1 MLNMVKE
8 TGGKNYPYNEN
19 LVGVDESIGSTGNVD
34 DISILSEIRRTNLN
48 NVVIGFLNI
57 NSYRNKYEAL
67 KVVIQGKIDVMVLVE
82 TKLDSSFP
90 TTQFLIEGYAIPFRR
105 DRCNSGGNGGGILI
119 YVRED
124 IPCRLLDKH
133 IFPDDIEGIFIELNF
148 RKSKMLL
155 LGTYHPPNQ
164 VDNYY
169 FKAIGNAL
177 DIYNNIFD
185 KCILVGDFN
194 AEEIEVD
201 LSNFLEIYGLKNL
214 VHEKTCFK
222 SLTNPTCIDLLLTN
236 CSKSFQNTTV
246 VSSGISDFHKM
257 VVTVM
262 KTTFPKVKPKQIFY
276 RDYKRFNDSMFK
288 DDLKMHLNANIKH
301 IYTNFGAFQ
310 ELFLRILDKHAP
322 FKMKYVRANEVPY
335 MTKMLRK
342 AIMTRSRLEHK
353 YQKTKSSLD
362 KERFNK
368 HKNFCNRLYKRE
380 RKNYYESLNLSHI
393 TDNKKFWKIMKP
405 FLTDKGVSQRK
416 ITLIE
421 TNEII
426 SEDADVAETLNSFFE
441 NAVSCL
447 GIKEPVE
454 HLVDTTD
461 VSDSLN
467 AILGKYSRHPSILMI
482 QQLVVNIPFSFCE
495 VNLVDIEREINM
507 LDVKR
512 SNPGKTITAKNFKD
526 YIDICGTVLCDI
538 INHGINNAQF
548 DDAMKLAD
556 ITPIH
561 KANATTNKC
570 NYRPISGLPS
580 GSKIFERI
588 IQCQIRKYVDTFL
601 SPYLCGYR
609 KGYSVQHAL
618 IMLLERWRISLD
630 KNGFGGAILMDL
642 SKAFDTLNHDLL
654 IAKLHAYGFSK
665 EALKLIKSYLT
676 NRWQRTKI
684 NNSYSSWAELLQ
696 GVPQG
701 SILGPLLFNI
711 YVNDL
716 FYIPFEANLCN
727 FADDNTIYACDI
739 SLNNLVEKLES
750 SAALVIDWFRNNY
763 MKLNDSK
770 SHLLV
775 CGNKIEVILAK
786 VGNAL
791 VVESHEV
798 KLLGV
803 VIDRDLKFKSHI
815 KFICKKAGKKLNA
828 LSRLCNLLSFDKRR
842 NLVKAFVMSQF
853 SFSPLVSMFQDRN
866 LNSKIDALHYRALK
880 IVYRDNELSFK
891 EMLKKD
897 NSVTI
902 HHKNIH
908 FLAIEMYKVK
918 QGIAPPFMSDI
929 FKLREIPI
937 NSVIGGLR
945 YQSEFYNYDNP
956 RSIYNGIQTL
966 RSFGPKIWNILP
978 DNIKNSSN
986 ISSFKRQ
993 IKTWIP
999 LNCPCKL
1006 CMRFLPGIGFI

>member
-1 MLNMVKE
+1 MHNSNTVCVHKQKIKNRPKLANNTNTCNIYNSQPTIDGYVLISNNLTNICDVNSKSKQTNVEVEMNRSVQGTKLLNPDAQTFVPNICDISVDVVNVGNNLFNANRQKYRDFTISDKIDAKGGKGHSISQPITNSNAPKINKLCAPISQYIIKKPCIGSENIVTAPAYFTCNKLFKPFKVSPSDDCKVVTFFAFVLILMVLILCHMLNMVKD

-19 LVGVDESIGSTGNVD
+19 LVLVGVDESIGSTGNVD

-201 LSNFLEIYGLKNL
+201 LSNFLEIYGLKNI

-288 DDLKMHLNANIKH
+288 DDLKMHLNANIEQ
-301 IYTNFGAFQ
+301 IYTNFGVFQ

-322 FKMKYVRANEVPY
+322 FKTKYVRANEVPY
-335 MTKMLRK
+335 MTKTLRK

-405 FLTDKGVSQRK
+405 FLTDKGV
-416 ITLIE
+416 
-421 TNEII
+421 
-426 SEDADVAETLNSFFE
+426 
-441 NAVSCL
+441 
-447 GIKEPVE
+447 
-454 HLVDTTD
+454 
-461 VSDSLN
+461 
-467 AILGKYSRHPSILMI
+467 
-482 QQLVVNIPFSFCE
+482 
-495 VNLVDIEREINM
+495 
-507 LDVKR
+507 
-512 SNPGKTITAKNFKD
+512 
-526 YIDICGTVLCDI
+526 
-538 INHGINNAQF
+538 
-548 DDAMKLAD
+548 
-556 ITPIH
+556 
-561 KANATTNKC
+561 
-570 NYRPISGLPS
+570 
-580 GSKIFERI
+580 
-588 IQCQIRKYVDTFL
+588 
-601 SPYLCGYR
+601 
-609 KGYSVQHAL
+609 
-618 IMLLERWRISLD
+618 
-630 KNGFGGAILMDL
+630 
-642 SKAFDTLNHDLL
+642 
-654 IAKLHAYGFSK
+654 
-665 EALKLIKSYLT
+665 
-676 NRWQRTKI
+676 
-684 NNSYSSWAELLQ
+684 
-696 GVPQG
+696 
-701 SILGPLLFNI
+701 
-711 YVNDL
+711 
-716 FYIPFEANLCN
+716 
-727 FADDNTIYACDI
+727 
-739 SLNNLVEKLES
+739 
-750 SAALVIDWFRNNY
+750 FRNNRT
-763 MKLNDSK
+763 
-770 SHLLV
+770 
-775 CGNKIEVILAK
+775 C
-786 VGNAL
+786 
-791 VVESHEV
+791 
-798 KLLGV
+798 
-803 VIDRDLKFKSHI
+803 
-815 KFICKKAGKKLNA
+815 
-828 LSRLCNLLSFDKRR
+828 
-842 NLVKAFVMSQF
+842 
-853 SFSPLVSMFQDRN
+853 
-866 LNSKIDALHYRALK
+866 
-880 IVYRDNELSFK
+880 
-891 EMLKKD
+891 
-897 NSVTI
+897 
-902 HHKNIH
+902 
-908 FLAIEMYKVK
+908 
-918 QGIAPPFMSDI
+918 
-929 FKLREIPI
+929 
-937 NSVIGGLR
+937 
-945 YQSEFYNYDNP
+945 
-956 RSIYNGIQTL
+956 
-966 RSFGPKIWNILP
+966 
-978 DNIKNSSN
+978 
-986 ISSFKRQ
+986 
-993 IKTWIP
+993 
-999 LNCPCKL
+999 
-1006 CMRFLPGIGFI
+1006 